1 MTYSSRF
8 WLYAPLALFL
18 GLAIWVMSHW
28 WIVAK
33 DMDAKLIA
41 LNGRQAIPGVRISWA
56 KQTISGFPFRIDV
69 VFEDFRASAEAP
81 RGPLTWHSDRF
92 ALHALTYGR
101 PQQIF
106 EAAGQQTL
114 AWIDADGGQ
123 HSLSFLPGSLR
134 ASVIADNRGVARFDL
149 DMLDANGKDTSGA
162 AFTLGRAQLHM
173 RRDPNSDALDL
184 VLSAVEVKDADTPF
198 GGHIRKM
205 DIYNHVTQGSAFAR
219 LLAGQSGWMDAI
231 MAWRHR
237 GGDIHTGP
245 VDIESAALTTKS
257 AGPELQ
263 PRLRALL
270 FPLY

>member
-1 MTYSSRF
+1 MSYSSRF

-28 WIVAK
+28 WIVAR
-33 DMDAKLIA
+33 DMDGRLNA
-41 LNGRQAIPGVRISWA
+41 LNGRQAVPGVRISWT

-69 VFEDFRASAEAP
+69 VFENFRADAEAP
-81 RGPLTWHSDRF
+81 RGLISWRSDRF

-101 PQQIF
+101 AQQIF
-106 EAAGQQTL
+106 EAAGRQSL
-114 AWIDADGGQ
+114 AWTDADGGK

-134 ASVIADNRGVARFDL
+134 ASAIADARGVARFDL
-149 DMLDANGKDTSGA
+149 DMQGASGKDSGGA
-162 AFTLGRAQLHM
+162 NFTIGRTQLHM
-173 RRDPNSDALDL
+173 RRDPGGDALDL
-184 VLSAVEVKDADTPF
+184 VLSAAEVKDAGTPF
-198 GGHIRKM
+198 GDHIRKL
-205 DIYNHVTQGSAFAR
+205 DIYNQISQGSAFSR

-237 GGDIHTGP
+237 GGEIRTGT
-245 VDIESAALTTKS
+245 VDIESAALTAKS

-270 FPLY
+270 FPFY